1 MSTDASTIPLQSRGF
16 RAALLE
22 ERIGALRRLSRRPAV
37 QANTALCIIV
47 LSSALVVVAAAGRPT
62 FLSATTRAHYFPN
75 WMAGPLG
82 GLLPGLAASATLK
95 TLFSGTVVL
104 AYAAYL
110 LALKRAD
117 ALRTRTVVAA
127 IVAVHLIFLLSPPLA
142 LTDVFNYFNYARM
155 EVIHHLNPYT
165 TIPALEPHGD
175 PAFAL
180 SNWHGLLS
188 PYGPLFTILTFA
200 AAPLSLA
207 AFFWSFKV
215 LLLVADLGMLLL
227 VWGSARLLER
237 DPLLAFERHPVLSR
251 RRRRRLP
258 DGRPRAV
265 ALRVDPLTAIVLVGL
280 NPVVLIWGLGGDH
293 NDFLTIFLVVLGFYL
308 LLRARAA
315 ALVGDAS
322 TQRLSRGAS
331 SLRAPRRTSS
341 LRVPRGIALDLAAG
355 VCLVAATGLKAS
367 AGILIPIVLASLVR
381 SPRRLIALLAGMIAA
396 AVLASLASVLA
407 FGTHFPDLSLQGS
420 LVTDLSLPNLL
431 GLALGQGGETGVLRE
446 LITAALVCTVLACC
460 VAAWRRR
467 EALTPS
473 GWAMVAVLVTLS
485 WVLPWY
491 VLWIL
496 PLAALAGSR
505 RLRTAAL
512 VLGAYLILAWVP
524 ATGEILAALH
534 LHPAKTAVGR
544 SHALVVDELLH

>member
-1 MSTDASTIPLQSRGF
+1 MSTDASTIPLQTRGF
-16 RAALLE
+16 RAAVLE
-22 ERIGALRRLSRRPAV
+22 ERIGALRRWSRRPAV
-37 QANTALCIIV
+37 QANVALCIIV
-47 LSSALVVVAAAGRPT
+47 LSSALVVLAAAGRPT
-62 FLSATTRAHYFPN
+62 FLSATTRAHYFPA
-75 WMAGPLG
+75 WMAGPLR
-82 GLLPGLAASATLK
+82 GLLPGLAGSAALK
-95 TLFSGTVVL
+95 TLFSGTVLL

-110 LALKRAD
+110 LALRRAD

-127 IVAVHLIFLLSPPLA
+127 IVAVHVIFLLSPPLA
-142 LTDVFNYFNYARM
+142 LTDVFNYLNYARM
-155 EVIHHLNPYT
+155 EVVHHLNPYA
-165 TIPALEPHGD
+165 TIPSLEPHGD

-215 LLLVADLGMLLL
+215 LLLVADLGMLAL
-227 VWGSARLLER
+227 VWSSAQLLER
-237 DPLLAFERHPVLSR
+237 DPLLAYER
-251 RRRRRLP
+251 RRARGPRDGRQP
-258 DGRPRAV
+258 REGRPRAA

-293 NDFLTIFLVVLGFYL
+293 NDFLTIFFVVLGFYL

-315 ALVGDAS
+315 VLAA
-322 TQRLSRGAS
+322 GAS
-331 SLRAPRRTSS
+331 SRRLLPGAASS
-341 LRVPRGIALDLAAG
+341 LRVPPGASLDLAAG
-355 VCLVAATGLKAS
+355 ACFIVATGLKAS
-367 AGILIPIVLASLVR
+367 AGILIPIVLASLI
-381 SPRRLIALLAGMIAA
+381 STPRRLIAVLAGMTAA
-396 AVLASLASVLA
+396 AVLASLATVLA

-420 LVTDLSLPNLL
+420 LVTELSLPNLF

-446 LITAALVCTVLACC
+446 LLTAALVCTVLACC

-467 EALTPS
+467 EALTAS
-473 GWAMVAVLVTLS
+473 GWAMVVVLVTLS

-505 RLRTAAL
+505 RLRIAAL
-512 VLGAYLILAWVP
+512 VLGAYLILAWIP
-524 ATGEILAALH
+524 ATGEILSALH
-534 LHPAKTAVGR
+534 LHPGKTAVGR
-544 SHALVVDELLH
+544 LHARAVSELLY